1 MVHIHAQFIRACQQ
15 KRVKIRLYENQH
27 KILFLLNNGSL
38 LKMMTLVKLMKVDEC
53 ENAAADIFV
62 HRVNFS
68 INLRNVLEVNFTSP
82 LVHLPPH
89 RRIHLTSP
97 EVNEVAETVS
107 VETTLR
113 MFW

>member
-1 MVHIHAQFIRACQQ
+1 MLLMEENNVDDSVTVWGRIRSD
-15 KRVKIRLYENQH
+15 
-27 KILFLLNNGSL
+27 KILRN
-38 LKMMTLVKLMKVDEC
+38 D
-53 ENAAADIFV
+53 NADGESAADADIFV

-68 INLRNVLEVNFTSP
+68 INLRNVLEVNFTSQ